1 MTNLLFPSCR
11 VAFAALIHDLGKFTQ
26 RAKLPISQHQLNS
39 HKQLYSP
46 FNQEKGFH
54 SYNPVQENY
63 V

>member
-26 RAKLPISQHQLNS
+26 RAKLPISQDQLNS

-46 FNQEKGFH
+46 HDNQKMSF
-54 SYNPVQENY
+54 SPN
-63 V
+63 